1 MNGLIE
7 QRNMSL
13 TVPTPST
20 LMKFT
25 ITFTQIPSL
34 FITHHKNDSSALQ
47 MDMLGYYVDTTGFKT
62 NYFSGYPID
71 YIAKGY

>member
-1 MNGLIE
+1 
-7 QRNMSL
+7 
-13 TVPTPST
+13 
-20 LMKFT
+20 MKFI

-34 FITHHKNDSSALQ
+34 FITHHKNDESALQ
-47 MDMLGYYVDTTGFKT
+47 MDMLGYYVDKTGFKT